1 MTKEYNGH
9 RSWNAWNVSLW
20 INNTEPQYRLAQE
33 VCKEVVLKG
42 GTVGHA
48 ASLFIKR
55 WGHKKTTDGAVYNHL
70 SVKLAIKDIYEDMQ
84 RAVMA

>member
-33 VCKEVVLKG
+33 LSDAKWPFTCIDWEQAAKE
-42 GTVGHA
+42 
-48 ASLFIKR
+48 
-55 WGHKKTTDGAVYNHL
+55 L
-70 SVKLAIKDIYEDMQ
+70 SHDYTSIELRPLDENGEECDAITYYY
-84 RAVMA
+84 RA